1 MAVHHPPC
9 LTDRQAMD
17 PPLNTTHHGNTYAP
31 VSPPA
36 HLPCSTLLF
45 ICCWANPQGRWSC

>member
-17 PPLNTTHHGNTYAP
+17 PPLNPTHHGNTYAP

-45 ICCWANPQGRWSC
+45 ICRWANPQGRWSC